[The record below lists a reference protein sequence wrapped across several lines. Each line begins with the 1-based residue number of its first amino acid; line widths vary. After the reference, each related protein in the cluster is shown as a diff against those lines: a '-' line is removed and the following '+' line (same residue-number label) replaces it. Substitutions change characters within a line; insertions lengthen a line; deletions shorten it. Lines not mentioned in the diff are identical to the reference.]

1 MSPDPENAW
10 FTMIRRSLCRG
21 FVSSPGNGVGVQHRC
36 PRIGASVATPRRVL
50 RIWQCQTGNSAN
62 ALWILSEC

>member
-36 PRIGASVATPRRVL
+36 PRIGASVATL
-50 RIWQCQTGNSAN
+50 
-62 ALWILSEC
+62 